1 MSRSKPDNPFD
12 DARTR
17 QRCDELIEAGATAL
31 GLSLPIDARNRLLAY
46 LALLHKWNQA
56 YSLTAVRDPD
66 QMVIRLLLDSL
77 SVVPYIKGPRILD
90 VGSGPGL
97 PGIPLAL
104 AMPGLEVALLDSS
117 GKKTR
122 FQRQAISELGLDNV
136 TVVQARAEEYGPVT
150 PFDSVISRAFGTLA
164 AMVAAT
170 KRLCRQDGVLLAM
183 KGRYPAGELAHLPPG
198 CRLLSVERLAVPG
211 LDAERYL
218 VRLATGEDPPAG
230 GP

>member
-1 MSRSKPDNPFD
+1 MSRPKPDNPFD
-12 DARTR
+12 DAGTH
-17 QRCDELIEAGATAL
+17 QRCDELINAGATAL
-31 GLSLPIDARNRLLAY
+31 GLAFPIAARKRLLDY
-46 LALLHKWNQA
+46 LALLYKWNQA
-56 YSLTAVRDPD
+56 YSLTSIRDPD

-77 SVVPYIKGPRILD
+77 SVVPYIKGPRVLD

-104 AMPGLEVALLDSS
+104 AMHDLDVVLLDSS

-122 FQRQAISELGLDNV
+122 FQRQAIGELELDNV
-136 TVVQARAEEYGPVT
+136 TVAQTRAEDYGPVA
-150 PFDSVISRAFGTLA
+150 PFDTVISRAFGTLTDMA
-164 AMVAAT
+164 AAT
-170 KRLCRQDGVLLAM
+170 MRLCRHDGVMLAM
-183 KGRYPAGELAHLPPG
+183 KGRYPAAELARIPPG

-218 VRLATGEDPPAG
+218 VRLATGQAPPAG